1 MGEGRRVQGVGPV
14 GDGLHELWAVDIIDA
29 AANYCGQGLGMVLVV
44 VGGGRGGAPDVL
56 DGIEVVGSKVVP
68 VGAVSMWLG
77 EGGAQWRQLERH
89 IMKLIPEIVEE
100 RGKLPGGARRPPGD
114 AVEVRAQRQQGSSP
128 PQVGVRMVRRM
139 LPVC

>member
-1 MGEGRRVQGVGPV
+1 
-14 GDGLHELWAVDIIDA
+14 
-29 AANYCGQGLGMVLVV
+29 MVLVV

-89 IMKLIPEIVEE
+89 IMKLIPEVVEE
-100 RGKLPGGARRPPGD
+100 RDKLPGGSWRPPGE
-114 AVEVRAQRQQGSSP
+114 AVEVRAQRRQGIITAAGRSEDDGNALSSFVRSRQIILP
-128 PQVGVRMVRRM
+128 ESHPNTTLKPQVAGVEEVS
-139 LPVC
+139 LEVGNIS